1 MCRNRYI
8 IACLKFTALCK
19 IFQKLWMKLDTQEGF
34 FFSLSSFCLQFRIV
48 IFNVYSYSFFCRL
61 SELANQIPAIL
72 TMINKMTGNS
82 TVLSSIISMESQ
94 MAYQT
99 YSIQKFINKQ
109 LQFFNGTQI
118 FFVEI
123 SLHFSIFCGRGYK
136 ISIILWPFL

>member
-1 MCRNRYI
+1 MYI
-8 IACLKFTALCK
+8 HIP
-19 IFQKLWMKLDTQEGF
+19 
-34 FFSLSSFCLQFRIV
+34 
-48 IFNVYSYSFFCRL
+48 FCRL

-123 SLHFSIFCGRGYK
+123 LTDFSIFCGRGYR
-136 ISIILWPFL
+136 ISIILWPFLVQIPPTLHLPVTLTPLS

>member
-1 MCRNRYI
+1 
-8 IACLKFTALCK
+8 
-19 IFQKLWMKLDTQEGF
+19 
-34 FFSLSSFCLQFRIV
+34 
-48 IFNVYSYSFFCRL
+48 
-61 SELANQIPAIL
+61 
-72 TMINKMTGNS
+72 MTGNS

-123 SLHFSIFCGRGYK
+123 SIDFSIFCGRG
-136 ISIILWPFL
+136 